1 MPTTVMVAQER
12 TLVLARRGDLRCGL
26 VLLWTPTS
34 FLSSTLALVLALAV
48 THAESWDLVMR

>member
-12 TLVLARRGDLRCGL
+12 TLVLDLRCDL

-34 FLSSTLALVLALAV
+34 FLTSTLALVLALAV
-48 THAESWDLVMR
+48 AHVVCWDLVMR